1 MTTQFVF
8 HTIIVALS
16 QSQEMVLGKLILKET
31 SMKYFFWDLGHWHP
45 LVFPVSQ
52 MNVMVKKNMQRLT
65 ILSLQYSCLKK

>member
-31 SMKYFFWDLGHWHP
+31 SMKYFF
-45 LVFPVSQ
+45 
-52 MNVMVKKNMQRLT
+52 
-65 ILSLQYSCLKK
+65 